1 MTPSAGRG
9 SVTRSA
15 LWRSLRRTEPRS
27 ETGPLSALN
36 RIEITVAEMRW
47 IHATQAAPDLDVV
60 AAVQHAQPLVNR
72 KSELANRM
80 SVLIVGSTALDSIKT
95 PKAENPRLLGGSAS
109 HAAVAASFFARV
121 RMVGVVGRDFPK
133 KYIQLYQR
141 HGIDLGGLQIKP
153 GKTFH
158 WAGEYEENMNRRRT
172 LTTELGVFET
182 FSPDLPAAYQRS
194 PFVLLANIAPALQHH
209 VLDQM
214 RRPKFVAA
222 DTMDLW
228 LNIAMADL
236 LRLLKRVD
244 LFVLNDSE
252 AQQLVQEQ
260 NVVAALP
267 KLHRLGPRYVIVK
280 KGEHGSIL
288 SGPKGLFLAPA
299 YPLKKVVDPTGAG
312 DSFVGG
318 LMGYLASAKGSIES
332 NLRRAMVYGSVTA
345 SFCCEGFG
353 VKRTD
358 TVKRAAIEKRVKDLV
373 RLTQFG

>member
-1 MTPSAGRG
+1 
-9 SVTRSA
+9 
-15 LWRSLRRTEPRS
+15 
-27 ETGPLSALN
+27 
-36 RIEITVAEMRW
+36 
-47 IHATQAAPDLDVV
+47 
-60 AAVQHAQPLVNR
+60 
-72 KSELANRM
+72 M

-95 PKAENPRLLGGSAS
+95 PKASNPRLLGGSAS
-109 HAAVAASFFARV
+109 HAAVAASFFAPV
-121 RMVGVVGRDFPK
+121 SLVGVVGEDFPR
-133 KYIQLYQR
+133 KYTALYRR
-141 HGIDLGGLQIKP
+141 HGLDLRGLQVKP

-158 WAGEYEENMNRRRT
+158 WSGEYEVNMNRRRT
-172 LTTELGVFET
+172 LATELGVFET
-182 FSPDLPAAYQRS
+182 FTPDLPDAHRGL
-194 PFVLLANIAPALQHH
+194 PFVLLANIAPALQLH

-228 LNIAMADL
+228 LNIALNDL

-252 AQQLVQEQ
+252 AQQLVKED

-267 KLHRLGPRYVIVK
+267 KLHRLGPKYVIIK

-288 SGPKGLFLAPA
+288 SGPGGLFLAPA

-318 LMGYLASAKGSIES
+318 LMGYLAGSKGPIES
-332 NLRRAMVYGSVTA
+332 NLRRALLYGSVTA

-353 VKRTD
+353 LTRT
-358 TVKRAAIEKRVKDLV
+358 TRTTRADIEKRVKELL
-373 RLTQFG
+373 RLTSL